1 MNVTI
6 RGQRWRIVNRKIP
19 DKKEAWALCSPET
32 RLITID
38 SRAPRRKHLELL
50 LHEILHAVCFD
61 LGEQCVSDYGRDAAR
76 ILKRLG
82 YSNERQAKDG
92 SDKDEAD

>member
-6 RGQRWRIVNRKIP
+6 RGQRWRIANRKIP
-19 DKKEAWALCSPET
+19 ERLKAIALCSHAT
-32 RLITID
+32 KLITID
-38 SRAPRRKHLELL
+38 SEAPRHRHLELL
-50 LHEILHAVCFD
+50 LHEILHAACYD
-61 LGEQCVSDYGRDAAR
+61 LDETCVRDYARDAAR

-92 SDKDEAD
+92 SQDEDE

>member
-1 MNVTI
+1 M
-6 RGQRWRIVNRKIP
+6 RWRIRNRKIP
-19 DKKEAWALCSPET
+19 EKQKAHGLCSSNT

-38 SRAPRRKHLELL
+38 SEAPRHRHLELL
-50 LHEILHAVCFD
+50 LHEILHAACYD
-61 LGEQCVSDYGRDAAR
+61 LSEECVSEYARDAAR

-92 SDKDEAD
+92 DPNEAEDD